1 MGYDSDYLDSSDPGS
16 YEDKSGESEVD
27 DAKRYKA
34 SNNCYCPNT
43 QLEDFYLDLRFDDL
57 KSFKHE
63 LVQFSIRKGF
73 AFQYVKND
81 GTRVRE
87 KCAAKGCKWLVFC
100 SWCSGKK
107 MHVLKKYIAE
117 HSCLVGTSKNRR
129 VTGKVIAN
137 RFFDVINGMPFIK
150 PRHLKAMVRKELGV
164 FISDKVCRNAKAIVL
179 RKLKKQFKEDFLVL
193 NSYVLE
199 LKEANPES
207 TVTVVSKRQ
216 EGLQYPIFQRIYIC
230 LIPIREGFMA
240 GCRNIIG
247 LDGCFLKGL
256 VKGMILMV
264 VGRDGNNQ
272 MFPVAWAVVEN
283 ETTESWVWFIQH
295 LSSDL
300 RLGDGLGW
308 STNKVD
314 MLMHLD
320 RMRGLKRG
328 TSVVEDLLENW
339 PIEGWCCAFFNDVLK
354 CEVIDNNMCET
365 FNGVILEARH
375 KAIITMFEDIRQ
387 YCITR
392 IVVKREN
399 TGKWKS
405 SCGPRICARIEK
417 ERAKSGKW
425 QVE

>member
-1 MGYDSDYLDSSDPGS
+1 MGYNSDYLDSSDPGS

-107 MHVLKKYIAE
+107 MYVLKKYIAE

-150 PRHLKAMVRKELGV
+150 PRHLKAMVRIELGV

-283 ETTESWVWFIQH
+283 ETTESWVWFIEH

-308 STNKVD
+308 SLISDMQKVYNSYEFD
-314 MLMHLD
+314 IHVNIFILSLCFII
-320 RMRGLKRG
+320 
-328 TSVVEDLLENW
+328 DLHILSCLFFKGSH
-339 PIEGWCCAFFNDVLK
+339 PCCEGS
-354 CEVIDNNMCET
+354 I
-365 FNGVILEARH
+365 
-375 KAIITMFEDIRQ
+375 AINLT
-387 YCITR
+387 
-392 IVVKREN
+392 
-399 TGKWKS
+399 
-405 SCGPRICARIEK
+405 
-417 ERAKSGKW
+417 
-425 QVE
+425 